1 MTWNEFVLV
10 GDELQGAD
18 GCSTNLNIKSNR

>member
-1 MTWNEFVLV
+1 MTFKDFVSF
-10 GDELQGAD
+10 GEELQGAD